1 MSEHLHKIEDLEP
14 CAASIGAIV
23 AVFFVRVYQCLL
35 SPLKMFFFGTSCSC
49 RFQPTCSCFAST
61 ALLRF
66 GLLRGSYL
74 ILCRILRCNPWNSGG
89 YDPVPSLKNNKVK
102 GISKHLINN

>member
-1 MSEHLHKIEDLEP
+1 MGVHIHNTKDSEP
-14 CAASIGAIV
+14 SAPSIGALV
-23 AVFFVRVYQCLL
+23 AVFFVCVYQCLL
-35 SPLKMFFFGTSCSC
+35 SPLKIFFIGTSCSC
-49 RFQPTCSCFAST
+49 RFEPTCSCFART

-66 GLLRGSYL
+66 GLLLGSYL